1 MLVAAVATV
10 AVDIVVVVVVFVVV
24 FLFLLVLLVLP
35 FTYPSSWSLG
45 GTSRLIPPQIF
56 PLRYRGHKER
66 VEDVMHA
73 GQRDVFLL
81 PGYKSSARKKV
92 VKFVVA
98 VSCGKKFA

>member
-10 AVDIVVVVVVFVVV
+10 AVDIVFVVVGIVVVVAV

-35 FTYPSSWSLG
+35 FTYPSS
-45 GTSRLIPPQIF
+45 RLIPPQIF
-56 PLRYRGHKER
+56 PLQYRGHKE

-73 GQRDVFLL
+73 GRRDVFLL

-98 VSCGKKFA
+98 ISCGKKFA